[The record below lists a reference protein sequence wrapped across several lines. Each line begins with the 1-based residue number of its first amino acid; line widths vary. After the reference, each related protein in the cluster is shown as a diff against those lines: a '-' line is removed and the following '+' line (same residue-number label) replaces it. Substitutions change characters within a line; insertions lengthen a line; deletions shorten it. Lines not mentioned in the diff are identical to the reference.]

1 MARIL
6 VIDDDPG
13 FGYSLCRIAEQDGH
27 ESVVVQNLEEGRRT
41 AREQDFDLIF
51 LDVNLPDGSGLEAL
65 EEFRAGPSSPQVI
78 IVTGFG
84 DPDGAELAITHG
96 AFNYIDKGSSFQQI
110 VLNLQRALS
119 YQEREKGL
127 ARHAMKLVGIEG
139 ESPAMQRALE
149 QVGQA
154 AGSKVPVLV
163 SGETGTGKELIARGI
178 HANSARADKPFV
190 VVDCAALPEN
200 LVESIL
206 FGHVKGAFTGADAK
220 REGLVALADG
230 GTLFLDEIGELPLT
244 VQKMFLRVLQERM
257 YRPVGSRVE
266 LSSDFR
272 LISATNR
279 DLEAMCAAGEFRE
292 DLLFRIRAMHIEL
305 PPLRDR
311 QGDLSRLV
319 RFHLERIGADSG
331 QPAKSVSTE
340 FMQAL
345 AAHQW
350 PGNVRELVNT
360 LEQASVA
367 AGSAPMLYPEHLNVA
382 LRVGAARDALQSP
395 AQEPA
400 AGATIPA
407 EDPAASGPLPTFKEY
422 RNNVVDKAEA
432 EYMRAVLRQC
442 GGSVPEACAVSGL
455 SRTRLYGLLKKHGL
469 SPSTS

>member
-27 ESVVVQNLEEGRRT
+27 EGVVVQTLEKGRN
-41 AREQDFDLIF
+41 AVREQDFDLVF
-51 LDVNLPDGSGLEAL
+51 LDVNLPDGSGLDAL
-65 EEFRAGPSSPQVI
+65 DDIRSAPSNPQVI

-84 DPDGAELAITHG
+84 DPNGAELAITHG

-127 ARHAMKLVGIEG
+127 ARHAMKLAGIVG
-139 ESPAMQRALE
+139 ESPAMQRVLE
-149 QVGQA
+149 QVAQA
-154 AGSKVPVLV
+154 AASKVPVLV
-163 SGETGTGKELIARGI
+163 SGETGTGKELMARAI
-178 HANSARADKPFV
+178 HTNSARGDKPFV

-257 YRPVGSRVE
+257 FRPVGSRVE

-279 DLEAMCAAGEFRE
+279 DLDAMCAGGEFRE
-292 DLLFRIRAMHIEL
+292 DLLFRIRAMQIEL

-311 QGDLSRLV
+311 QGDISRLV
-319 RFHLERIGADSG
+319 RFHLERIGNDSG
-331 QPAKSVSTE
+331 QPAKSSSSE
-340 FMQAL
+340 FLQAL
-345 AAHQW
+345 TAHHW
-350 PGNVRELVNT
+350 PGNVRELVNA
-360 LEQASVA
+360 LEQANVA

-382 LRVGAARDALQSP
+382 LRVGAAKDALQTP
-395 AQEPA
+395 AEEPA
-400 AGATIPA
+400 AGATLAP
-407 EDPAASGPLPTFKEY
+407 DGPVASGPLPTFKEY

-442 GGSVPEACAVSGL
+442 GGNVPEACVISGL

-469 SPSTS
+469 TPSAS